1 MKRPVY
7 RALGLMSVV
16 LGAVGAVLPLLPTTP
31 FLILAAY
38 FFARSHPEWE
48 ARLLAHPTVGPSIRA
63 WRDHGAI
70 PKVAKRVATVLL
82 AISAVG
88 GWFTLPLPWAYVPGA
103 IGACVLTVRL
113 TDKKRLF
120 SALTAAMPVIAAA
133 GRTAISAQSKTGNQD

>member
-7 RALGLMSVV
+7 RALGLLSVV
-16 LGAVGAVLPLLPTTP
+16 LGVIGAVLPLLPTTP

-48 ARLLAHPTVGPSIRA
+48 AKLLAHPTVGPSILA

-82 AISAVG
+82 SISAVG
-88 GWFTLPLPWAYVPGA
+88 GWFTLPLPWAYVPSA
-103 IGACVLTVRL
+103 IGACVLAWMWMRP
-113 TDKKRLF
+113 
-120 SALTAAMPVIAAA
+120 SA
-133 GRTAISAQSKTGNQD
+133 

>member
-7 RALGLMSVV
+7 RALGLMSVA
-16 LGAVGAVLPLLPTTP
+16 LGVIGAVLPLLPTTP

-48 ARLLAHPTVGPSIRA
+48 AKLLAHPTVGPSIRA

-82 AISAVG
+82 SISAVG
-88 GWFTLPLPWAYVPGA
+88 GWFTLPLPWAYVPSV
-103 IGACVLTVRL
+103 IGACVLTWMWTRPSV
-113 TDKKRLF
+113 
-120 SALTAAMPVIAAA
+120 
-133 GRTAISAQSKTGNQD
+133 